1 NSMSLTSRPRRHPDA
16 VYKIVDGEAL
26 IVVPGSEA
34 QHLVLNKVGAWAWEL
49 LDGDHDLES
58 ICEQLTIEFD
68 VELDEAGRDLNA
80 LLADLQE
87 HGALDNTAN

>member
-1 NSMSLTSRPRRHPDA
+1 MSPTSRPRRHPDA

-34 QHLVLNKVGAWAWEL
+34 QHLVLNEVGAKAWEL
-49 LDGDHDLES
+49 MDGEHDMES
-58 ICEQLTIEFD
+58 ICEELTLEFD

-80 LLADLQE
+80 LVADLRE
-87 HGALDNTAN
+87 HGALDSTAN

>member
-1 NSMSLTSRPRRHPDA
+1 MSVTSRPRRHPDA

-34 QHLVLNKVGAWAWEL
+34 QHLVLNEAGARAWEL

-58 ICEQLTIEFD
+58 ICEQLTMEFD
-68 VELDEAGRDLNA
+68 VELDEAGRDLNE
-80 LLADLQE
+80 LLADLRE
-87 HGALDNTAN
+87 HGALDNAAN

>member
-1 NSMSLTSRPRRHPDA
+1 MSQTSRPKRHPDA
-16 VYKIVDGEAL
+16 VYKLVDGEAL

-34 QHLVLNKVGAWAWEL
+34 QHLVLNKVGARAWEL
-49 LDGDHDLES
+49 LDGDHDVES

-87 HGALDNTAN
+87 HGALDSATN